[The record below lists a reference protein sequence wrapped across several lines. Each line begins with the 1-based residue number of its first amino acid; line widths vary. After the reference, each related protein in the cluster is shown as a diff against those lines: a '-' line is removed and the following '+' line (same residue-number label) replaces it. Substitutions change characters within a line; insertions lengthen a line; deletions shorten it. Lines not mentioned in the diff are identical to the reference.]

1 MSRTGHIVEE
11 EWTPFMSSLLH
22 LFQEEPFGSLAILL
36 AVTLM
41 VPPIFERLRL
51 PGVLGLLA
59 AGVVLGPHSLALL
72 TNTSPIMKLLADV
85 GLIYLMFGAGLEI
98 DLRQLNQVK
107 RDLEDDIR
115 RIRSLAIDLRQLNQ
129 VKHRAL
135 GLLILYT
142 GVVLFGFDRAGRAFF
157 QRTSGNEGINLCLC
171 FLRWRPWVPS

>member
-107 RDLEDDIR
+107 
-115 RIRSLAIDLRQLNQ
+115 
-129 VKHRAL
+129 HRAL